1 MSVSRAIGLL
11 ALLVL
16 SLSVKAFDPL
26 FVGQETVRGVRGAVL
41 PGQMP
46 CSDGAVPQPL
56 QLQDAIDRSLCGNP
70 KSQEAWAN
78 IKVQSAALGISRAA
92 YLPSISATSQYVR
105 DNARTD
111 VRDHPELSSNTRT
124 NVASNSIS
132 LSWVLYDFGGRSA
145 ALKSADELLA
155 VAEANQDSV
164 LQTLLSTVAQDYYSA
179 QAAEQIVL
187 TTKEIEATAADNV
200 KAASLRVSKGVA
212 PITDELQARTTL
224 AEDVYEHSKAAGD
237 FQKALG
243 TLASDINLAP
253 YASIQLPESGKG
265 VQLDPTFTTSVVD
278 MINEA
283 VKVHPDIQA
292 ARAQVE
298 AAQAKKDQVASE
310 GMPTFGLT
318 AKYSTSDQP
327 ASLGLGAP
335 EFPAT
340 GRDWY
345 VGAQVTIPLFEGFGR
360 VYKVHQAQA
369 QIEYQEDTLDE
380 KVQKVSLDVWLAYH
394 DLQSASQKVK
404 DTDMV
409 ADIALKSYEA
419 AHHRYVSG
427 VGNILE
433 LLNSQTSLATA
444 KKHQIS
450 ANTDW
455 RIARLQ
461 LAFKLGELGTW
472 WASR

>member
-1 MSVSRAIGLL
+1 
-11 ALLVL
+11 
-16 SLSVKAFDPL
+16 
-26 FVGQETVRGVRGAVL
+26 
-41 PGQMP
+41 
-46 CSDGAVPQPL
+46 
-56 QLQDAIDRSLCGNP
+56 
-70 KSQEAWAN
+70 
-78 IKVQSAALGISRAA
+78 
-92 YLPSISATSQYVR
+92 
-105 DNARTD
+105 
-111 VRDHPELSSNTRT
+111 
-124 NVASNSIS
+124 

-187 TTKEIEATAADNV
+187 TAKEIEATATDNV
-200 KAASLRVSKGVA
+200 KAATLRVSKGVA

-243 TLASDINLAP
+243 TLASDMNLAP
-253 YASIQLPESGKG
+253 YASIQLPEAGKG

-318 AKYSTSDQP
+318 AKYSTNDQP
-327 ASLGLGAP
+327 ASLGLGVP

-345 VGAQVTIPLFEGFGR
+345 VGAQVSIPLFEGFGR

-369 QIEYQEDTLDE
+369 QIEYQQDTLDE
-380 KVQKVSLDVWLAYH
+380 RVQKVSLDVWLAY
-394 DLQSASQKVK
+394 L
-404 DTDMV
+404 
-409 ADIALKSYEA
+409 
-419 AHHRYVSG
+419 G
-427 VGNILE
+427 V
-433 LLNSQTSLATA
+433 
-444 KKHQIS
+444 
-450 ANTDW
+450 
-455 RIARLQ
+455 
-461 LAFKLGELGTW
+461 
-472 WASR
+472 